1 MNAADIHL
9 GRALRIAARA
19 LHLQHIYLDVVVY
32 AVFLARH
39 KLAAFHDAFGEA
51 QLHIHGLGLHA
62 LHDGSENF
70 IFRVHVLVIDL
81 AALSLADAL
90 HDHLLGGLR
99 GHAAKVLGRHVDF
112 NDIAQLE
119 IGAHGA
125 GFSQGNLDV
134 GILDLFHN
142 HLARNHLHRLFTGD
156 DHAQIH
162 GRAGALLAAA
172 AEGGLAGLLHGRQKH
187 IFADVAHAR
196 QSADRLYDIVLI
208 IIVFIGCAAGHLI
221 YILSGSSE
229 RSAFSTSS
237 ISIAQRATATSF
249 LRNLRSLS
257 SAQRMVISP
266 RS

>member
-1 MNAADIHL
+1 MWSSTRYSSPGINSL
-9 GRALRIAARA
+9 L
-19 LHLQHIYLDVVVY
+19 L
-32 AVFLARH
+32 
-39 KLAAFHDAFGEA
+39 HDAFGAA
-51 QLHIHGLGLHA
+51 QLDIHGLGLHA
-62 LHDGSENF
+62 LHDGGED
-70 IFRVHVLVIDL
+70 LVFLFARTRHRCLPRSASRMRCMITCL
-81 AALSLADAL
+81 AVC
-90 HDHLLGGLR
+90 
-99 GHAAKVLGRHVDF
+99 AATRPEVLGRHVDF

-125 GFSQGNLDV
+125 GFGQGNLDV

-156 DHAQIH
+156 DHAQVH

-187 IFADVAHAR
+187 VFADVAHAR